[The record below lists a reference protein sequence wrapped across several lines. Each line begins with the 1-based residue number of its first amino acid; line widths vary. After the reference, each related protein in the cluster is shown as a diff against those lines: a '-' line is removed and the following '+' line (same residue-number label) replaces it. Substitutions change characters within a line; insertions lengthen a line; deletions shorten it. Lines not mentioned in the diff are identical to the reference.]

1 MAPGRPLAAAAPA
14 VGAGGVGRAAAAAA
28 GGGGSGLA
36 YLRRG
41 CGLYMA
47 TGIPQSYG
55 RLLLGSTNGTVRAV
69 DRVAGCGL
77 CPCCATCD
85 LPYEHP
91 VRVSKGME
99 RRELAAILRDVG
111 NFSMDNFAGR
121 LASQKT
127 VRLLR
132 AFGINPGYRHTW
144 YLRGPYCRALV
155 GDGHAAR
162 EVIDDLPELDM
173 AFEGD
178 AV

>member
-1 MAPGRPLAAAAPA
+1 
-14 VGAGGVGRAAAAAA
+14 
-28 GGGGSGLA
+28 
-36 YLRRG
+36 
-41 CGLYMA
+41 MA

-85 LPYEHP
+85 LPYEHL